1 MAVYPAGS
9 LMFVDYG
16 EIPQILHS
24 RLVLAHIQNDDYV
37 IATPDGDI
45 YVETLSA
52 ANPDYVG
59 FFPALPGG
67 GVPAAVVGR
76 RVYNFPP
83 LTAAEYAAFM
93 EAGRNEADNERL
105 RLGIVAAPVAGA
117 VPGVGAQA
125 AVPAVEVWVLAEPIE
140 GRKIGESVVPPAGF
154 PQDGKWGLVKLTDG
168 TGKERPCLV
177 HQLPEEGV
185 AAFCE
190 ERVRLCRAGEACQ
203 GSDQTVSDV
212 RTLEVRYG
220 VNGERHRL
228 FRESV
233 NELQEVEFPD
243 YPFEPRTT
251 HAYMKAIASISE
263 SATAQHHMWVSSSRI
278 PDGDRSIHE
287 DECLARILD
296 AAVCYDALNV
306 ANLAC
311 MELVCRRRQLLAE
324 AHSQNPAAPSYLGA
338 EHFLGQTYKAGGGI
352 VTPVLAEHVAKRLQ
366 QQSQIWKEKR
376 EAEENKKSKG
386 KNGPPN
392 PKANA
397 AGKGGGGAAA

>member
-1 MAVYPAGS
+1 MAYHPGTLV
-9 LMFVDYG
+9 FVDYG
-16 EIPQILHS
+16 EIPQVIHS
-24 RLVLAHIQNDDYV
+24 RLVLAHVQNDDFY
-37 IATPDGDI
+37 IATPDLDI
-45 YVETLSA
+45 YCETLNS

-59 FFPALPGG
+59 FYPALPGG
-67 GVPAAVVGR
+67 GVPAAVVGLN
-76 RVYNFPP
+76 VYNFRA
-83 LTAAEYAAFM
+83 LTAADYAALLD
-93 EAGRNEADNERL
+93 AGRVEAENERL
-105 RLGIVAAPVAGA
+105 RLGLAAVVPAGIPVVGAVAAGA
-117 VPGVGAQA
+117 PA
-125 AVPAVEVWVLAEPIE
+125 AEVWVLAEPVE
-140 GRKIGESVVPPAGF
+140 GRKIGEIVLPPAGF
-154 PQDGKWGLVKLTDG
+154 PQDGKWGLVKLTDSV
-168 TGKERPCLV
+168 GKERPCLV
-177 HQLPEEGV
+177 HQLPEDGI

-190 ERVRLCRAGEACQ
+190 ERVKLCRGGEACQ
-203 GSDQTVSDV
+203 GSDMIVSDDV

-220 VNGERHRL
+220 INGERHRL

-233 NELQEVEFPD
+233 NELQEVAFSD

-263 SATAQHHMWVSSSRI
+263 SATAQHHMWISSSRI

-352 VTPVLAEHVAKRLQ
+352 VTPALAEHVAKRLQ

-376 EAEENKKSKG
+376 KAEENKKPKG

-392 PKANA
+392 PKATFD
-397 AGKGGGGAAA
+397 GKGGGGDAA